1 MERYA
6 IIDGSDV
13 INVIEYDAQPS
24 NPPPGFDDPI
34 IAVQSDKA
42 SPGWQYVKEAF
53 VDTTPPAPPAPPIVT
68 LVEQIFSN
76 PTELAKLKAA
86 LGLPR

>member
-1 MERYA
+1 MDRYA

-24 NPPPGFDDPI
+24 NPPPGFDAQI
-34 IAVQSDKA
+34 VAVKSDTA
-42 SPGWQYVKEAF
+42 NPGWRYESGAF
-53 VDTTPPAPPAPPIVT
+53 VDTSPPAIPAPPMVT
-68 LVEQIFSN
+68 LADMILSN

>member
-24 NPPPGFDDPI
+24 NPPPGFDAPI
-34 IAVQSDKA
+34 IAVRNDRA
-42 SPGWQYVKEAF
+42 SPGWLYENSAF
-53 VDTTPPAPPAPPIVT
+53 IDTTPPSLPAPPMLT
-68 LVEQIFSN
+68 LADMILSN
-76 PTELAKLKAA
+76 PTELAKLKTA
-86 LGLPR
+86 LGL